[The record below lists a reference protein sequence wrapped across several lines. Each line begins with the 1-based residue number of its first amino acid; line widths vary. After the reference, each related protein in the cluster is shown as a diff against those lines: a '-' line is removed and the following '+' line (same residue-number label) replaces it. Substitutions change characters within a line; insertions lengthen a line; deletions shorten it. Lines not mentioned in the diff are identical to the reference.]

1 MTVELSPPPRRGA
14 DLKDY
19 IAYIRYLNA
28 IRITAEERAK
38 EVLAQASEDGF
49 DRTALKWSMW
59 MSREPSDRIA
69 ALIQYLQTTWEM
81 DRVDD

>member
-19 IAYIRYLNA
+19 IAYMRYVHA

-38 EVLAQASEDGF
+38 EVLAQANEDGF

-69 ALIQYLQTTWEM
+69 TLFTYLEAVWEL
-81 DRVDD
+81 DKKNG